1 MKVTVISLIAFGA
14 IAGLV
19 LLAASERA
27 DVPAQPSQESL
38 QELVRHAPTPQRII
52 PATVAT
58 AALDR
63 SAQLV
68 REIERALV
76 CVDPRERERAF
87 AELLPALIAIDAHG
101 AARLLERSQ
110 SGAVRNE
117 FRARLVALWMETDRA
132 ATINWVTT
140 LEDDGERKLAAADA
154 VSHVAPSDPA
164 AAIEISDSFNIGRDD
179 GTLEHIT
186 QIWAEDH
193 LEDALK
199 WAKAQPSDSR
209 RDQLLA
215 RIAAVEAA
223 RDPARAAD
231 LVAHEM
237 IPGATQR
244 NAALAVVS
252 QWAMYDSEAAEKWIA
267 QFPDATLRDEG
278 RVEVARAVRLHE
290 GVDTS
295 E

>member
-1 MKVTVISLIAFGA
+1 MKVIVISLIAFGA
-14 IAGLV
+14 TAGLM
-19 LLAASERA
+19 LLAASERGDA
-27 DVPAQPSQESL
+27 PAQPSQESL
-38 QELVRHAPTPQRII
+38 QEPIRHAPTPQRII

-58 AALDR
+58 AALDS

-68 REIERALV
+68 REIDRALV
-76 CVDPRERERAF
+76 CVDQRERERAF
-87 AELLPALIAIDAHG
+87 AELLPALIAIDVHG
-101 AARLLERSQ
+101 AAGLLERSPP
-110 SGAVRNE
+110 GAVRNE

-132 ATINWVTT
+132 AAINWVTT

-154 VSHVAPSDPA
+154 VSHIAPSDPA
-164 AAIEISDSFNIGRDD
+164 AAIEISDLFNIGRDD

-186 QIWAEDH
+186 QVWAEEH

-199 WAKAQPSDSR
+199 WAEAQPSNSR

-215 RIAAVEAA
+215 RIATVEAA
-223 RDPARAAD
+223 RDPAQAAD

-244 NAALAVVS
+244 SAALTVVS
-252 QWAMYDSEAAEKWIA
+252 QWAMYDSEAAETWVA

-278 RVEVARAVRLHE
+278 RVELARAARLRE
-290 GVDTS
+290 DTA

>member
-1 MKVTVISLIAFGA
+1 MKVVVISLIAFGA
-14 IAGLV
+14 TAGLM
-19 LLAASERA
+19 LLAAPEPA

-38 QELVRHAPTPQRII
+38 QEPIRHAPRPQRMI

-58 AALDR
+58 AAPDR
-63 SAQLV
+63 GAQLV

-101 AARLLERSQ
+101 AAGLLERSQ
-110 SGAVRNE
+110 PGTVRNE
-117 FRARLVALWMETDRA
+117 FRARLVALWVETDRA
-132 ATINWVTT
+132 ATINWITT
-140 LEDDGERKLAAADA
+140 LEDDSERRLAASDA

-164 AAIEISDSFNIGRDD
+164 AAIEISDSLNIGRDD

-186 QIWAEDH
+186 QVWAEEH

-199 WAKAQPSDSR
+199 WAEVRPLDSR

-215 RIAAVEAA
+215 RIAAVEAT

-237 IPGATQR
+237 IPGAAQR

-252 QWAMYDSEAAEKWIA
+252 QWAMYDSEAAEKWVA

-278 RVEVARAVRLHE
+278 RVELARAARLRE
-290 GVDTS
+290 GADTS